1 MICVSGIRKVSA
13 SDAAAVVG
21 RRPRGSVSVSES
33 AFQLVISGRSD
44 SGAIIQS
51 KELTVSIS
59 ISKSILSTPVGTD
72 AIVRALELMAGG
84 PVSVT
89 IGSKANGKFSKPSL
103 VVVAGLSLSSAVDAS
118 GREGSD

>member
-1 MICVSGIRKVSA
+1 MICVSGVGKVSA
-13 SDAAAVVG
+13 SDAAVMVG
-21 RRPRGSVSVSES
+21 ARPRGSMSVSER

-44 SGAIIQS
+44 SSAMIQS
-51 KELTVSIS
+51 RELTVFMSIS
-59 ISKSILSTPVGTD
+59 ESISSTPVRTD

-89 IGSKANGKFSKPSL
+89 IGSKSDGKVSKPSL